1 MARLRARPAAS
12 AILLVLCL
20 SLLDSSVADEAR
32 RSKRIVDFIDPLIGT
47 INGGHVFPGATL
59 PYGMAKA
66 GPDTDGEAQ
75 GGFDSNAFSVRGFS
89 HMHDSGTG
97 GGLSFGAFPLFA
109 HPACPDDQIN
119 KCKFDKPERAT
130 PWVKESVKASPG
142 YFGITLQNAVTTEM
156 TVTNRSAL
164 YKFSFP
170 EKPFPGLDD
179 PLSPFIMIDLADL
192 QDTRNQSKVSVDPK
206 TGRVKGSGSFG
217 PSFGKGSYHLHFCAD
232 FKGAD
237 VRQTGIFK
245 KEDGTTTPILTSDSS
260 LVSGPETDS
269 DLLGAFV
276 QFDAPKNTE
285 ILARVGVSFMT
296 IDQACSNAEREQP
309 DFDFEGT
316 VSAAED
322 AWAQKLG
329 VIEVNSEGLHRD
341 FEVIFWSG
349 IYRTL
354 ISPQDYTGENPLWES
369 DEPYYDSFYCIWDSF
384 RTIHPFITILDP
396 HAQVD
401 MVRSLIDIYRHEGW
415 LPDCRM
421 ALCKGFTQGGSN
433 ADVVLADAFVKRLPG
448 IDWETGYKALIKDA
462 EVTPPDWD
470 IEGRGDIESW
480 KSVGYV
486 PVDSKPKGAGT
497 RTRSVSRTVEY
508 AYNDFCIALLSKALG
523 HKEDYTKY
531 MDRAKFWKNLYREDQ
546 TIALNGTDTGFVGC
560 LQPRHENGDWAYQN
574 PIHCSP
580 LLNQHSCY
588 LNDDG
593 GESYEGSMFMYTF
606 YVPQDMAT
614 LVDTLGGPDEYTR
627 RLDYLHESGLLY
639 MGDEQAFL
647 PVYQYHYSGRPAL
660 SAKRAH
666 FYIPSQF
673 NNSLNGIPGNDDS
686 GAMGSFLALA
696 MIGLYPVAGQ
706 DVYLITPP
714 FFAEVKIRSPL
725 TGKVAIIRNV
735 NFDPSYEAIYIQEAR
750 RDGKVW
756 HKNWIGHDFFE
767 NGGVLELVLG
777 REESKWGTRERDLPP
792 SLSTGGFKR

>member
-1 MARLRARPAAS
+1 MALLRARPTAAVS
-12 AILLVLCL
+12 FLLSLCL
-20 SLLDSSVADEAR
+20 SLLEGSAVAEAR
-32 RSKRIVDFIDPLIGT
+32 ASKNILDFIDPLIGT

-97 GGLSFGAFPLFA
+97 G
-109 HPACPDDQIN
+109 
-119 KCKFDKPERAT
+119 FDKPERAT
-130 PWVKESVKASPG
+130 PWVKNSVKASPG
-142 YFGITLQNAVTTEM
+142 YFGITLQNAVATEI
-156 TVTNRSAL
+156 TVTNHSAL
-164 YKFSFP
+164 YKISFP

-179 PLSPFIMIDLADL
+179 PLSPFILVDLADL
-192 QDTRNQSKVSVDPK
+192 QDTRNQSKVSVNSK

-217 PSFGKGSYHLHFCAD
+217 PSFGKGSFYLYFCTD

-237 VRQTGIFK
+237 IRQAGIFR
-245 KEDGTTTPILTSDSS
+245 KEDGTSTPILTLDSS
-260 LVSGPETDS
+260 FVSGAEVDS

-276 QFDAPKNTE
+276 QFQAPENRE
-285 ILARVGVSFMT
+285 ILARVGLSFMS

-309 DFDFEGT
+309 DFDFDGT
-316 VSAAED
+316 MSAAKDE
-322 AWAQKLG
+322 WAKKLG
-329 VIEVNSEGLHRD
+329 VIEVNAEGLHRD

-349 IYRTL
+349 IYRTF

-384 RTIHPFITILDP
+384 RTIHPFLTIVDP

-421 ALCKGFTQGGSN
+421 SLCKGFTQGGSN

-448 IDWETGYKALIKDA
+448 IDWKDGYDALIKDA
-462 EVTPPDWD
+462 EITPPDWD
-470 IEGRGDIESW
+470 IEGRGDLESW

-486 PVDSKPKGAGT
+486 PVNSKPKGKGT
-497 RTRSVSRTVEY
+497 RSRSVSRTVEY
-508 AYNDFCIALLSKALG
+508 AYNDFCIAALSKALG

-531 MDRAKFWKNLYREDQ
+531 MDRAKFWKNLYRKDQ
-546 TIALNGTDTGFVGC
+546 TIAINGTDTGFVGC
-560 LQPRHENGDWAYQN
+560 LQPRLENGDWGYQN

-593 GESYEGSMFMYTF
+593 GESYEGRYGDARR
-606 YVPQDMAT
+606 Y
-614 LVDTLGGPDEYTR
+614 LGGPDEYTK

-639 MGDEQAFL
+639 IGDEQAFL
-647 PVYQYHYSGRPAL
+647 PVYQYHYAGRPAL
-660 SAKRAH
+660 SAERAH

-686 GAMGSFLALA
+686 GSMGSFLALS

-714 FFAEVKIRSPL
+714 FFSAVKIRNPL
-725 TGKVAIIRNV
+725 TGKLAVIRNI
-735 NFDPSYEAIYIQEAR
+735 NFDPSYEAIYIQSAK
-750 RDGKVW
+750 RDGKIW

-767 NGGVLELVLG
+767 KGGVLELVLG
-777 REESKWGTRERDLPP
+777 KKESKWGTRKKDLPP
-792 SLSTGGFKR
+792 SISTGGF